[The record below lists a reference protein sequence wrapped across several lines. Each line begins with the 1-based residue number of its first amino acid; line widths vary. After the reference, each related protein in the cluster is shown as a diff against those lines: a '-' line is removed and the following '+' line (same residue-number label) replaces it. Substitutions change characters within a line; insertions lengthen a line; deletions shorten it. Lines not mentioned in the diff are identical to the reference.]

1 MNSPTI
7 SGRRYLWDD
16 SGWPAK
22 PVEATVNEVHRFAW
36 PNVEAEAIQRRQ
48 TKRAVATQRS
58 DGDFDKAIALGR
70 PLDLTD
76 SRRYRGLVGSHL
88 RLTRG
93 QLPDR

>member
-1 MNSPTI
+1 MSMNSPTI

-58 DGDFDKAIALGR
+58 DGDCVLRSGTPVASI
-70 PLDLTD
+70 
-76 SRRYRGLVGSHL
+76 RR
-88 RLTRG
+88 
-93 QLPDR
+93 